1 MGIAV
6 TQQKYRGMFLKSTS
20 KYTQVF
26 RIFCLVTLLS
36 GCNKLN
42 FLKVINDVV
51 KPISQSNFNINTKSS
66 SPPTSVAG
74 LHWFFMLQLCD
85 PPW

>member
-1 MGIAV
+1 MGTAV

-51 KPISQSNFNINTKSS
+51 KSISQSKLQYLHQALF
-66 SPPTSVAG
+66 PPTSAAG
-74 LHWFFMLQLCD
+74 LH
-85 PPW
+85 